1 MGSGISARSIVTAA
15 GLAGVL
21 TLAACTSA
29 PPKPGQSIAEIS
41 AAQDKA
47 FRRPAFAFQNG
58 THRIALYHDDR
69 DILSVQSATMLVFED
84 DLYLCWL
91 HSDTAL
97 DFSACLAQPD
107 GLAQLADRL
116 HSLCT
121 FPTMV
126 KMHCPTSTETLQPIV
141 KVTHEQTEPVPNGT
155 PPIIKATDVQAE
167 PVPKC
172 PTPVNKATDEQTEP
186 GPKGPIGYIKYY
198 VTGAVLGIGTF
209 VVGAAYLTVWYVV
222 AVMPVIV
229 IPPFLVYAGVENL
242 HDHPS
247 LVAQEKLRLGMTA
260 TDAAEIMGEP
270 TTTFFLEPAQ
280 TEVRYFKRSVQ
291 LPLWIGFTGNHLI
304 WLRYTNIDNWLSAVT
319 TRSLTVAETPR

>member
-1 MGSGISARSIVTAA
+1 MGSVISARAIVTAA

-29 PPKPGQSIAEIS
+29 PPKPGQSIAEIG

-84 DLYLCWL
+84 DRYLCWL

-121 FPTMV
+121 FPTVV
-126 KMHCPTSTETLQPIV
+126 KMHCPTGTEALHPIV
-141 KVTHEQTEPVPNGT
+141 K
-155 PPIIKATDVQAE
+155 ATNEQAE
-167 PVPKC
+167 PAPKC
-172 PTPVNKATDEQTEP
+172 PLPVNKATDEQTEP
-186 GPKGPIGYIKYY
+186 GSKGPIGYFKYY

-209 VVGAAYLTVWYVV
+209 VVGVAYLTVWYVV

-229 IPPFLVYAGVENL
+229 SSPFLVYTGVENL

-247 LVAQEKLRLGMTA
+247 LVAQQELRLGMTA

-270 TTTFFLEPAQ
+270 TTTFFLEPAH
-280 TEVRYFKRSVQ
+280 TEVRYFERSAQ
-291 LPLWIGFTGNHLI
+291 LPLWIGFTDNHLI
-304 WLRYTNIDNWLSAVT
+304 WLRYTNIDNWLGAVT
-319 TRSLTVAETPR
+319 TRSLKVAETRP